1 MTLLQLLAS
10 RLEPLTEKQLDSIDV
25 LRRSSLQ
32 AEEALSREMEA
43 LRQSVTETVAAAG
56 SSSLSCPAGSDD
68 DCTGQMAVAV
78 GNLGALEGLLRK
90 VNSSW
95 PWPSSLNCFPVVC
108 CFAGR

>member
-1 MTLLQLLAS
+1 MTPLQLLAS

-56 SSSLSCPAGSDD
+56 SSSLSCSDA

-78 GNLGALEGLLRK
+78 GKLGVMEGLLRQ
-90 VNSSW
+90 VN
-95 PWPSSLNCFPVVC
+95 F
-108 CFAGR
+108 FAQAMGVRSV